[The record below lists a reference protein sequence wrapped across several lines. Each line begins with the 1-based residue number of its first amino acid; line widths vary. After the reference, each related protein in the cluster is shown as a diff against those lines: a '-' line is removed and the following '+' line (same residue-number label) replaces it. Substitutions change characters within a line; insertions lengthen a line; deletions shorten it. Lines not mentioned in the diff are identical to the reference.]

1 MAGKVSGSSNRSQS
15 QPNNSRA
22 KTNSSTK
29 THDHAS
35 EEQSSTPRRVRHRS
49 PHGHH
54 QHHGHH
60 AHSPHMED
68 IQKAELQ
75 ARQEEQNKMGN
86 GERKVVRFIIWSHR
100 KVMGFIISLTV
111 SAIFIHTTTRMHAHT
126 YNVCMHERTHT
137 HTHTHKSG
145 VPVSADSSLHQ
156 AQSDHGSPVL
166 LIACFLG
173 IFVSYFIYGLL
184 QEKMYVDRC

>member
-1 MAGKVSGSSNRSQS
+1 MARVLMSRIVMAGKVSGSSNRSQS
-15 QPNNSRA
+15 QPNNSKA
-22 KTNSSTK
+22 KTNSSAE

-35 EEQSSTPRRVRHRS
+35 EGRSSTQPRVRHRS
-49 PHGHH
+49 P
-54 QHHGHH
+54 HGHH

-86 GERKVVRFIIWSHR
+86 GERKVIRFIIWSHR
-100 KVMGFIISLTV
+100 KVMGFIVSLTV

-137 HTHTHKSG
+137 HTHTQIRRSCK
-145 VPVSADSSLHQ
+145 
-156 AQSDHGSPVL
+156 
-166 LIACFLG
+166 C
-173 IFVSYFIYGLL
+173 
-184 QEKMYVDRC
+184 